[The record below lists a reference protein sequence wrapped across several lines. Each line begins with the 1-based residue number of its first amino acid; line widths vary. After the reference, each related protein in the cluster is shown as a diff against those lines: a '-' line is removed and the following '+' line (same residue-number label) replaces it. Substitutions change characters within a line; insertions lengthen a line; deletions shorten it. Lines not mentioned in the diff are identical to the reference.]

1 MIYQDRIAYKG
12 EYARIL
18 HLQAKMHE
26 AMEGSEA
33 TINDL
38 QSRALKL
45 YKEVV
50 ESQRLS
56 VYGASLDDVDF
67 NKVVAM
73 WAR

>member
-1 MIYQDRIAYKG
+1 
-12 EYARIL
+12 
-18 HLQAKMHE
+18 MHE

-33 TINDL
+33 TVNEL
-38 QSRALKL
+38 QSRALRL

-50 ESQRLS
+50 EGGKLS

-67 NKVVAM
+67 DKVVAI